1 MNFILQLVNK
11 IWYCLSLT
19 CCWLQDFSPQ
29 LVASPWHSYPFS
41 TFRRIRNFFILE
53 LFLSLLMFLLPK
65 KKRKYSTRKSVK
77 GGWNLIRCGLCRVL
91 EIENIWIDNVICWL
105 ISSMKFPGWISWW
118 TSVGFLESRPKYFFR
133 GSLFFWNNFF
143 HPPLSGWEEVLRQ
156 LFPSGWNGFSIW
168 WHIFKLLFSWFNY
181 FIFLIWPVLSQV
193 TLCSLT
199 LQ

>member
-11 IWYCLSLT
+11 IWYYLSHT

-118 TSVGFLESRPKYFFR
+118 TSVGFLESRPKYFLGGHFSS
-133 GSLFFWNNFF
+133 GIIFFILHFQDGKKFCVSSFHQVEMVSLSDGISLNFF
-143 HPPLSGWEEVLRQ
+143 SLDLII
-156 LFPSGWNGFSIW
+156 LYFSYD
-168 WHIFKLLFSWFNY
+168 LY
-181 FIFLIWPVLSQV
+181 
-193 TLCSLT
+193 
-199 LQ
+199 